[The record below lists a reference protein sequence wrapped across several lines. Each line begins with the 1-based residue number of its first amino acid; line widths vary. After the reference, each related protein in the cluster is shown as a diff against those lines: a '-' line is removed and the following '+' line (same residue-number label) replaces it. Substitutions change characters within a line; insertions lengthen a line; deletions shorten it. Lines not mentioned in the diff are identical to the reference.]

1 MARPLRID
9 LVEGLYHVTAR
20 GNERRAIYRDDRD
33 REHFLELLG
42 KVAER
47 FEVRV
52 QAYVLMDNH
61 YHLLVG
67 TPRANLSVAMQWL
80 GQSYAGWFNR
90 RHRRV
95 GHLFQ
100 GRFTGIVLEE
110 GAVWEVGCYVHLN
123 PVRVK
128 RLGLDKAAQQRSR
141 MGMVERPAAGV
152 VAERLHRLRSY
163 RWSSYRAYIG
173 LSEAPGWL
181 AWQRVLALGGGR
193 SWAERQQR
201 YQQECEATVREG
213 LAENLWERLAAG
225 VALGGPRFVRQ
236 LRGHLR
242 SASREQPRLGE
253 VQPRPG
259 LARAVAVVEALKG
272 EGWEEFRERYGDWG
286 RDLVWYL
293 GQQVCG
299 LRLRELA
306 GRVGGVAYK
315 TVATGIRRFKQQCTR
330 DKRLS
335 RLVRQA
341 EGKLKNGET

>member
-1 MARPLRID
+1 M
-9 LVEGLYHVTAR
+9 
-20 GNERRAIYRDDRD
+20 
-33 REHFLELLG
+33 
-42 KVAER
+42 
-47 FEVRV
+47 
-52 QAYVLMDNH
+52 
-61 YHLLVG
+61 
-67 TPRANLSVAMQWL
+67 
-80 GQSYAGWFNR
+80 
-90 RHRRV
+90 
-95 GHLFQ
+95 
-100 GRFTGIVLEE
+100 
-110 GAVWEVGCYVHLN
+110 
-123 PVRVK
+123 
-128 RLGLDKAAQQRSR
+128 
-141 MGMVERPAAGV
+141 
-152 VAERLHRLRSY
+152 
-163 RWSSYRAYIG
+163 
-173 LSEAPGWL
+173 
-181 AWQRVLALGGGR
+181 LALGGGR

-242 SASREQPRLGE
+242 SASREQPRL
-253 VQPRPG
+253 VDLPPRPG

-293 GQQVCG
+293 GQQVCR

-330 DKRLS
+330 DKRLVS
-335 RLVRQA
+335 FRSRQA